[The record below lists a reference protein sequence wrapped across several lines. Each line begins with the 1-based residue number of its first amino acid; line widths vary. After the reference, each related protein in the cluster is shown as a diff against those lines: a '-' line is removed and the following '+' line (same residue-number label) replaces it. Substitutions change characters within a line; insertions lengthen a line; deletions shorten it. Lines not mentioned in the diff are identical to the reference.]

1 MPMKNAEQYINETL
15 ESIRKQNYK
24 NVEIIIIDDNSS
36 DMSKNKVQKYKEQH
50 PEMVIKLLNT
60 TQSHNGPGGARNV
73 GLDNATGSYVL
84 FIDADDKLNEGALD
98 NISKSIALNPEAD
111 LFTLGYQLTR
121 LDVDD
126 NKVKNMKL
134 NAGKMQESR
143 FFQIGANTA
152 GSIWNICAR
161 RKLFESGKKLR
172 FKENCKFEDLPTK
185 VELFTRTHKKIKSV
199 PHITHTQ
206 FSRPGNSITGTL
218 KFKDMKRLIDA
229 NIEIANLRPQVDS
242 KDKMYINVRMFMM
255 PVVLGWLVQKCIHNK
270 IDVIK
275 IKNRNHKDNEKDK

>member
-1 MPMKNAEQYINETL
+1 
-15 ESIRKQNYK
+15 
-24 NVEIIIIDDNSS
+24 
-36 DMSKNKVQKYKEQH
+36 MSKNKVKKYQEQH
-50 PEMVIKLLNT
+50 SEMTIKLLDT

-73 GLDNATGSYVL
+73 GLDNATGSYIL

-121 LDVDD
+121 LDADG
-126 NKVKNMKL
+126 NIVKNIKL

-152 GSIWNICAR
+152 GSIWNVCSR
-161 RKLFESGKKLR
+161 RNLFEGGKKLR

-185 VELFTRTHKKIKSV
+185 VELFARTYKKIKSV

-206 FSRPGNSITGTL
+206 FSRPGESITGTL
-218 KFKDMKRLIDA
+218 KFRDMKRLIDA
-229 NIEIANLRPQVDS
+229 NIEIANLRPEVDS

-270 IDVIK
+270 IDLK
-275 IKNRNHKDNEKDK
+275 KMQNRSNEDNEIIYK